1 MAKTSGSLAAHKV
14 HHRIKALIWVM
25 EQDIALSDV
34 GENIILIHQ
43 GRYRLR
49 DVLGSLKGFK
59 AFQTIHFHKEG
70 QI

>member
-1 MAKTSGSLAAHKV
+1 
-14 HHRIKALIWVM
+14 M